1 MKGKDNLMSLTSNEK
16 VILKKLYKDS
26 DVKYQR
32 KSEKEFDIE
41 IEGDGFSAWLPL
53 AAIRS
58 LTKWTR
64 PSVALLSDYPE
75 MVIEGD
81 WSGIRDSSD
90 EAIWDIFE
98 TYVQNRKDNSYGFC

>member
-1 MKGKDNLMSLTSNEK
+1 MSLTTNEK
-16 VILKKLYKDS
+16 VMLKKLYQDS

-32 KSEKEFDIE
+32 KSDKEFDITV
-41 IEGDGFSAWLPL
+41 EGEGFVAWLPL

-58 LTKWTR
+58 LTAWTR
-64 PSVALLSDYPE
+64 PSVALLSDYPA
-75 MVIEGD
+75 MVLEGD

-98 TYVQNRKDNSYGFC
+98 TYVQNRK